1 MSVDV
6 SLVVFKVTSVRSST
20 IIIIIIIIIIIL
32 CILLWEMGLSSAVLE
47 ALF

>member
-20 IIIIIIIIIIIL
+20 IIIIIIIIL